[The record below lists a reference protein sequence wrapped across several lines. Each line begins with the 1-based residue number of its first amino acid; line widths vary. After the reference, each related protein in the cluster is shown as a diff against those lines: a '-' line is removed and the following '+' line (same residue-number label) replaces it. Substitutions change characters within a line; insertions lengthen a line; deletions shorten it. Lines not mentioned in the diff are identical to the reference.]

1 MSAITGIS
9 EVDAYIAAC
18 GPDQAAALQSL
29 RAIIRR
35 RLPDHIECLSY
46 AMPGF
51 RQPGKSGKMVAGFA
65 AFARNCGYYPH
76 SGSIVPQFAADLT
89 GFKTTPGAI
98 QFTPDHP
105 IPEALILKL
114 IDARLSEI
122 AAKGR

>member
-1 MSAITGIS
+1 MSA
-9 EVDAYIAAC
+9 EVEAYLATC
-18 GPDQAAALQSL
+18 RPDHAEALQAL

-51 RQPGKSGKMVAGFA
+51 RQPGKNGKMVAGYA

-89 GFKTTPGAI
+89 DYKTTPGAI
-98 QFTPDHP
+98 QFTHAHP
-105 IPEALILKL
+105 IPEALVLRL
-114 IDARLSEI
+114 IDARLAEI
-122 AAKGR
+122 AQKHR